1 MGKRVPVII
10 ISGASSGIGNSCAA
24 FLAKKKYR
32 VYGAVRDPETYV
44 RKADEFF
51 ELVKMDVADDDSV
64 SGAIASVI
72 EKEGR
77 IDVIV
82 ACAGIC
88 LAGSAEDSSI
98 DDFKRQFDT
107 DFLGTVRL
115 VKAVLPVM
123 RKQGF
128 GRVIGCG
135 ALESRYGIPFHS
147 AFAAAKAATE
157 SFLLSLRLEMK
168 PFGIDACAISPID
181 IRTGFTSSRKTVDN
195 WTSLSAYA
203 EIAKRALEK
212 KMVDERRGTDPI
224 LVARLV
230 RRLVDAR
237 SIHARYIIGNQSHRF
252 PLGRMWPTY
261 LGMNEYLA
269 CRYYGLVG
277 EKRKRSQHEGRNE
290 RIR

>member
-1 MGKRVPVII
+1 MAKRVPIVI

-24 FLAKKKYR
+24 FLAKKAYR
-32 VYGAVRDPETYV
+32 VYGAVRDPETYE

-51 ELVKMDVADDDSV
+51 ELLKMDVADDASV
-64 SGAIASVI
+64 KQAISGVI

-77 IDVIV
+77 IDVVI

-88 LAGSAEDSSI
+88 LAGAAEDSSI
-98 DDFKRQFDT
+98 EDFKRQLDT

-115 VKAVLPVM
+115 VKAALPAM
-123 RKQGF
+123 RKQGY
-128 GRVIGCG
+128 GRIIGCG
-135 ALESRYGIPFHS
+135 ALESRYGMPFHS

-157 SFLLSLRLEMK
+157 SFLLSLRLEMRS
-168 PFGIDACAISPID
+168 FGIDASVISPID
-181 IRTGFTSSRKTVDN
+181 IRTGFTASRKTVDE
-195 WTSLSAYA
+195 WTSTSAYA
-203 EIAKRALEK
+203 GMAKRALEK

-237 SIHARYIIGNQSHRF
+237 RVHARYIIGNQSHRF

-261 LGMNEYLA
+261 LGMNEYFA
-269 CRYYGLVG
+269 SRYYGLG
-277 EKRKRSQHEGRNE
+277 DDERRRRHHESGD
-290 RIR
+290 